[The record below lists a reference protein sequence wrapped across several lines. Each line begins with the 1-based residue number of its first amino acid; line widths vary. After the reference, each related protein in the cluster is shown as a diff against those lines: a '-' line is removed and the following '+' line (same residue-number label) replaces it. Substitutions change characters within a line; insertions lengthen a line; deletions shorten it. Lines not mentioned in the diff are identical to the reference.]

1 MIKSGSKRFW
11 GNQPVKGVF
20 QNLVKVFKF
29 HKKATCKT
37 NMLKIGDVLNL
48 YTKTSTT
55 LLKII
60 ILKSQDKQNE
70 RLLKKSFSHENNS
83 SQLTNDMA
91 AIF

>member
-1 MIKSGSKRFW
+1 MIKCGPKRFW

-29 HKKATCKT
+29 HKKATCKI
-37 NMLKIGDVLNL
+37 NMLKIGDVSNL

-60 ILKSQDKQNE
+60 ILKVA
-70 RLLKKSFSHENNS
+70 HNNS
-83 SQLTNDMA
+83 KPCYWSILNNCKKRKGRESWYN
-91 AIF
+91 F

>member
-1 MIKSGSKRFW
+1 MIKCGPKRFW
-11 GNQPVKGVF
+11 GIQPVKGVF
-20 QNLVKVFKF
+20 QNLAKVFKV

-48 YTKTSTT
+48 HTKTSTT

-70 RLLKKSFSHENNS
+70 RLLKK
-83 SQLTNDMA
+83 
-91 AIF
+91 II